1 MPKWAGGR
9 VEPGARH
16 ARWQAGRLLLLADIA
31 DDGTIVALKSIFLH
45 SFRPSGERIVA
56 PRQWAID
63 PSPALS
69 TEPFNVDLT
78 LNGRIVATENGLYST

>member
-1 MPKWAGGR
+1 
-9 VEPGARH
+9 V
-16 ARWQAGRLLLLADIA
+16 
-31 DDGTIVALKSIFLH
+31 
-45 SFRPSGERIVA
+45 